1 MCNKQ
6 NKKLQWKSLDHLQPS
21 RDTLSPWG
29 RHTESD
35 NISINNKGLSQ
46 NAFNFYLHKV
56 QYHFYLRL
64 VSPIQRQCLSRN
76 WSFTPHEHNIFISQG
91 KSRVLKLNLSQK
103 RKKKNQLRNKTENQ
117 QKWSICYFSPYHPN
131 IIQQMGNE
139 RIKTY
144 HVSVVILI

>member
-6 NKKLQWKSLDHLQPS
+6 NKKLHWKSLDRLQPS

-76 WSFTPHEHNIFISQG
+76 WSFMPHEHNIFISQG
-91 KSRVLKLNLSQK
+91 KSRVLKLNLPQK
-103 RKKKNQLRNKTENQ
+103 RKKKTNWE
-117 QKWSICYFSPYHPN
+117 
-131 IIQQMGNE
+131 
-139 RIKTY
+139 IKRKPIE
-144 HVSVVILI
+144 VINLLLFPISSKHYPANG

>member
-6 NKKLQWKSLDHLQPS
+6 NKKLHWKSLDHLQPS

-91 KSRVLKLNLSQK
+91 KSRVLKLNLPQK
-103 RKKKNQLRNKTENQ
+103 RKKKTNWEIKRKPTE
-117 QKWSICYFSPYHPN
+117 
-131 IIQQMGNE
+131 
-139 RIKTY
+139 
-144 HVSVVILI
+144 VINLLLFPISSKHYPANG

>member
-6 NKKLQWKSLDHLQPS
+6 NKKLHWKSLDRLQPP

-91 KSRVLKLNLSQK
+91 KSRVLKLNLPQK
-103 RKKKNQLRNKTENQ
+103 RKKKTNWE
-117 QKWSICYFSPYHPN
+117 
-131 IIQQMGNE
+131 
-139 RIKTY
+139 IKRKPIE
-144 HVSVVILI
+144 VINLLLFPISSKHYSANG

>member
-6 NKKLQWKSLDHLQPS
+6 NKKLHWKSLDRLQPS

-91 KSRVLKLNLSQK
+91 KSRVLKLNLPQK
-103 RKKKNQLRNKTENQ
+103 RKKKTNWE
-117 QKWSICYFSPYHPN
+117 
-131 IIQQMGNE
+131 
-139 RIKTY
+139 IKRKPIEEFNLLLFPISSKHY
-144 HVSVVILI
+144 PANG

>member
-6 NKKLQWKSLDHLQPS
+6 TKKLHWKSLDRLQPS

-91 KSRVLKLNLSQK
+91 KSRVLKLNLPQK
-103 RKKKNQLRNKTENQ
+103 RKKKTNWE
-117 QKWSICYFSPYHPN
+117 
-131 IIQQMGNE
+131 
-139 RIKTY
+139 IKRKPIE
-144 HVSVVILI
+144 VINLLLFPISSKHYPANG

>member
-6 NKKLQWKSLDHLQPS
+6 NKKLHWKSLDRLQPS

-29 RHTESD
+29 RHTESN

-91 KSRVLKLNLSQK
+91 KSRVLKLNLPQK
-103 RKKKNQLRNKTENQ
+103 RKKKTNWE
-117 QKWSICYFSPYHPN
+117 
-131 IIQQMGNE
+131 
-139 RIKTY
+139 IKRKPIE
-144 HVSVVILI
+144 VINLLLFPISSKHYPANG

>member
-6 NKKLQWKSLDHLQPS
+6 DKKLHWKSLDRLQPS

-91 KSRVLKLNLSQK
+91 KSRVLKLNLPQK
-103 RKKKNQLRNKTENQ
+103 RKKKTNWE
-117 QKWSICYFSPYHPN
+117 
-131 IIQQMGNE
+131 
-139 RIKTY
+139 IKRKPIE
-144 HVSVVILI
+144 VINLLLFPISSKHYPANG

>member
-6 NKKLQWKSLDHLQPS
+6 NKKLHWKSLDRLQPS
-21 RDTLSPWG
+21 RDTLSLWG

-91 KSRVLKLNLSQK
+91 KSRVLKLNLPQK
-103 RKKKNQLRNKTENQ
+103 RKKKNQLRNKKKTNRSDQ
-117 QKWSICYFSPYHPN
+117 LATFPH
-131 IIQQMGNE
+131 IIQTLSSKWVMRG
-139 RIKTY
+139 
-144 HVSVVILI
+144 

>member
-6 NKKLQWKSLDHLQPS
+6 NKKLHWKSLDRLQPS

-56 QYHFYLRL
+56 QCHFYLRL

-91 KSRVLKLNLSQK
+91 KSRVLKLNLPQK
-103 RKKKNQLRNKTENQ
+103 RKKKTNWE
-117 QKWSICYFSPYHPN
+117 
-131 IIQQMGNE
+131 
-139 RIKTY
+139 IKRKPIE
-144 HVSVVILI
+144 VINLLLFPISSKHYPANG

>member
-1 MCNKQ
+1 MCDKQ
-6 NKKLQWKSLDHLQPS
+6 NKKLHWKSLDRLQPS

-91 KSRVLKLNLSQK
+91 KSRVLKLNLPQK
-103 RKKKNQLRNKTENQ
+103 RKKKTNWE
-117 QKWSICYFSPYHPN
+117 
-131 IIQQMGNE
+131 
-139 RIKTY
+139 IKRKPIE
-144 HVSVVILI
+144 VINLLLFPISSKHYPANG

>member
-6 NKKLQWKSLDHLQPS
+6 NKKLHWKSLDRLQPS

-35 NISINNKGLSQ
+35 NISINYKGLSQ

-91 KSRVLKLNLSQK
+91 KSRVLKLNLPQK
-103 RKKKNQLRNKTENQ
+103 RKKKTNWE
-117 QKWSICYFSPYHPN
+117 
-131 IIQQMGNE
+131 
-139 RIKTY
+139 IKRKPIE
-144 HVSVVILI
+144 VINLLLFPISSKHYPANG

>member
-6 NKKLQWKSLDHLQPS
+6 NKKLHWKSLDRLQPS
-21 RDTLSPWG
+21 RDTLSLWG

-91 KSRVLKLNLSQK
+91 KSRVLKLNLPQK
-103 RKKKNQLRNKTENQ
+103 RKKKTNWE
-117 QKWSICYFSPYHPN
+117 
-131 IIQQMGNE
+131 
-139 RIKTY
+139 IKRKPIE
-144 HVSVVILI
+144 VINLLLFPISSKHYPANG

>member
-6 NKKLQWKSLDHLQPS
+6 NKKLHWKSLDRLQPS

-91 KSRVLKLNLSQK
+91 KSRVLKLNLPQK
-103 RKKKNQLRNKTENQ
+103 RKKKTNWE
-117 QKWSICYFSPYHPN
+117 
-131 IIQQMGNE
+131 
-139 RIKTY
+139 IKRKPIE
-144 HVSVVILI
+144 VINLLLFPISSKHYSANG

>member
-6 NKKLQWKSLDHLQPS
+6 NKKLHWKSLDRLQPS

-56 QYHFYLRL
+56 QYDFYLRL

-91 KSRVLKLNLSQK
+91 KSRVLKLNLPQK
-103 RKKKNQLRNKTENQ
+103 RKKKTNWE
-117 QKWSICYFSPYHPN
+117 
-131 IIQQMGNE
+131 
-139 RIKTY
+139 IKRKPIE
-144 HVSVVILI
+144 VINLLLFPISSKHYPANG

>member
-6 NKKLQWKSLDHLQPS
+6 NKKLHWKSLDRLQPS

-29 RHTESD
+29 RHTESN

-91 KSRVLKLNLSQK
+91 KSRVLKLNLPQK
-103 RKKKNQLRNKTENQ
+103 RKKKTNWEIKRKPIEVINLLLFPISSKHYPEN
-117 QKWSICYFSPYHPN
+117 
-131 IIQQMGNE
+131 G
-139 RIKTY
+139 
-144 HVSVVILI
+144 

>member
-6 NKKLQWKSLDHLQPS
+6 NKKLHWKSLDRLQPS

-91 KSRVLKLNLSQK
+91 KSRVLKLNLPQK
-103 RKKKNQLRNKTENQ
+103 RKKKTNWE
-117 QKWSICYFSPYHPN
+117 
-131 IIQQMGNE
+131 
-139 RIKTY
+139 IKRKPIE
-144 HVSVVILI
+144 VINLLLFPISSKHYPANG

>member
-6 NKKLQWKSLDHLQPS
+6 NKKLHWKSLDHLQPS

-91 KSRVLKLNLSQK
+91 KSRVLKLNLPQK
-103 RKKKNQLRNKTENQ
+103 RKKKTNWE
-117 QKWSICYFSPYHPN
+117 
-131 IIQQMGNE
+131 
-139 RIKTY
+139 IKRKPIE
-144 HVSVVILI
+144 VINLLLFPISSKHYPANG